1 MEDKVVE
8 QDAND
13 MANQDKEVEAR
24 SINEIG
30 DLIAEGSY
38 DTAIKVI
45 NKTANGIKFNIK
57 LNKAAKKRAM
67 ENLRTTLANVQSTA
81 RAMGEDRSLRQDF
94 KQAWSLCYV
103 SR

>member
-1 MEDKVVE
+1 MVDDRTHEDAK
-8 QDAND
+8 D

-30 DLIAEGSY
+30 ELIAEGSY
-38 DTAIKVI
+38 DDAIKVI
-45 NKTANGIKFNIK
+45 NKTANGIKFNTK

-67 ENLRTTLANVQSTA
+67 DNLRSILANVQSTA
-81 RAMGEDRSLRQDF
+81 RAMGEDRSLRSEF
-94 KQAWSLCYV
+94 KQSWSLCYV